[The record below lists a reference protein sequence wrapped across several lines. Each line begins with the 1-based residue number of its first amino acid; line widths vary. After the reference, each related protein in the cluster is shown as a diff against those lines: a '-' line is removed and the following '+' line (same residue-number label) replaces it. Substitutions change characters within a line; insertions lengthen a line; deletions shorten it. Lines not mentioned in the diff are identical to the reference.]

1 MQQKEKMMK
10 AQKLNKYERTK
21 FQMMKME
28 KLMMTTSVTIHN
40 NKALKKKKIV
50 MKLFITSH
58 YKNQ

>member
-28 KLMMTTSVTIHN
+28 KLMMTTSVTI
-40 NKALKKKKIV
+40 L
-50 MKLFITSH
+50 
-58 YKNQ
+58 Q

>member
-10 AQKLNKYERTK
+10 ARKLNKYGRTK

-28 KLMMTTSVTIHN
+28 KLMMTISVSTPQKQSIEE
-40 NKALKKKKIV
+40 KKFV

-58 YKNQ
+58 NKIQ